1 MIDVPFDDGKSEP
14 LCFGSVFSADD
25 GDFLDGTFVGE
36 IRAARQYQEAPPGIL
51 PFARNGGGSMVYL
64 DLTEEGKGRVV
75 AFVEGLPE
83 WTGLRTQ
90 SAFIELASSFD
101 EYVDKLR
108 IDREMVI
115 DQLQQDAKTIAHV
128 DATEEWL
135 DIGMPLWREDIELA
149 SAVAEARRRVTGC
162 G

>member
-1 MIDVPFDDGKSEP
+1 M
-14 LCFGSVFSADD
+14 
-25 GDFLDGTFVGE
+25 
-36 IRAARQYQEAPPGIL
+36 
-51 PFARNGGGSMVYL
+51 
-64 DLTEEGKGRVV
+64 

-83 WTGLRTQ
+83 WTGLRTE
-90 SAFIELASSFD
+90 SAFIELARSFD

-115 DQLQQDAKTIAHV
+115 DQLRQDAKTIAHV

-135 DIGMPLWREDIELA
+135 YIGMPKWREDAEMVG
-149 SAVAEARRRVTGC
+149 AVAEARRRIEGR